1 MPNDR
6 GPWCPTRGYLDDSGG
21 KPAPAPEETG
31 AAEAPAPE
39 AAAAPSP
46 AASSGGGGDQYWTPT
61 RGYLGSGGA
70 AAPAPAAEAAAEP
83 VEEVEVPAEAPA
95 EVVTATRE
103 APEKEAVADEPEV
116 PDLPEEDPLRESVTT
131 VDPLVEGAGFNEFTS
146 SIFSEPDSETTLYR
160 VSALN
165 VAFAVSSAAL
175 LLITLLVFWQDYDR
189 QWKHIQAH
197 WRDGQIEKAEAELSQ
212 AKADQL
218 DNIEKSIKG
227 YEAVI
232 RKLGGS
238 EVATAVPESYEKRV
252 ERALQLEGEINTQLQ
267 LDPDLAA
274 ALKTRSD
281 LSFQADIAGRAE
293 REERG
298 NFQAAKFLFEE
309 EKKHALAGGV
319 TEKAK
324 ADVDRLSEEFNK
336 TSVKRLD
343 GLSKD
348 KESADILLAAAEEKY
363 ADLLNSKT
371 AIGLDGENT
380 DFPTLQKEL
389 KGNVLAVTVARKGY
403 ELIDSSMRNAIRNAP
418 LLDFMAPSYTID
430 KVVTP
435 GLKESLNFLNVER
448 VHRCKTCHLNI
459 DDPDPRFVGLKDEK
473 WGTVYAS
480 HPRLDLFLSSA
491 SPHNYQDIG
500 CTTCHYGDGHAIEFT
515 IAAHTPSGSEQ
526 KKHWEDQY
534 HWHEKHYEEHPMLP
548 AHFTDSSCTKCHN
561 EQWEIEGAET
571 LNLGKKLVRTYGCF
585 GCHTIEGFEVAAGA
599 SDDRVWKFNKVGPN
613 LKHLAGKVSMDFL
626 NRWIRK
632 PGHFRQSSRM
642 PQFFDLTNSRGKM
655 VRPLEKGSEDSEEID
670 FSLRNSVEVLGL
682 STYLFNS
689 SLGEKL
695 PGAEGSS
702 PAGDP
707 VRGRELVKTL
717 GCMGCHSIKVESE
730 GEYDE
735 ALPALSLV
743 VDSLQKKAAEAAG
756 SSGLA
761 AAYGKT
767 AGDLEKLYG
776 WLNGLDVGEDVEGLY
791 SSTRRAIEKARQ
803 IEDSLE
809 LEESAVE
816 SAGLLADAAYNRW
829 VHNTFGPDLSP
840 LARKF
845 DLESKAGRDKAVSW
859 LSGWILNPQQHDPE
873 SIMPRFRLTPGQD
886 SNGEQKI
893 ADMVSYLL
901 TLDYNDVDLAAN
913 PSASPASLGE
923 SEKTK
928 RQKAW
933 DDGLVT
939 TNVSEIDNDP
949 EKKKILDE
957 IATFY
962 LRSRHGTSKASDLL
976 KGSKPMSTSEK
987 LELVGHRL
995 VRRYGC
1001 FGCHNGI
1008 KDIDPDPEAKKER
1021 LAAAGSARVAY
1032 FDGYQPIGA
1041 ELNKWGNKGS
1051 DRLDFGQWGHQEDGS
1066 EAIPHRRYDWAT
1078 AKLSDTR
1085 QFDVLPRRVLDGKS
1099 GHGETMYK
1107 YLPTSQLAHKGA
1119 DELLKMP
1126 LFPFHDKPEQVEAV
1140 VSYVISL
1147 VDDPVDPTMKKHLS
1161 AREKTLE
1168 AGSRLVQ
1175 KLNCS
1180 GCHRIGATTSYVG
1193 LDQLPN
1199 PNGLGAETGRINAMQ
1214 AETWLARKYRLA
1226 ARPVAPVSDK
1236 LGIPLPAGFVLGQQV
1251 GQYTTGDKK
1260 ADESLPQVFSPNED
1274 PMSLVDVA
1282 RRHFNPLP
1290 GFVQDLVMA
1299 IDSVVNEEEVGDT
1312 LANVGIYNLVKKPPL
1327 EAAALVETLR
1337 KAYEDE
1343 SSKLGAFL
1351 VTMLEAPYDQ
1361 DLDALGED
1369 LGVGKSDFETLAQ
1382 QYYKDGVLGQR
1393 PLSEQ
1398 KLAVKG
1404 YGEGGVRF
1412 YSGTSLTDRFK
1423 APPPLLRQGERVK
1436 SDWFFHFLKDVQP
1449 IRPWLKI
1456 RMPSFNLTQEE
1467 ARLIVKWFKL
1477 VSEVPYGDEIF
1488 TEDNL
1493 EVDQALKGQ
1502 LLFGKG
1508 TEQEKGKQCSQ
1519 CHPRGADLP
1528 TLPILT
1534 QGAGQVEPADVPLS
1548 APGDSHFLVW
1558 KDAAGKVLLEGGFG
1572 AMADAQAAGGKLGD
1586 KAASWAVGK
1595 PWDKSSWGPD
1605 LGKAAGRLR
1614 VQWMRDWLYFPP
1626 DFMPGTKMPNYFQ
1639 ERKKYAGKT
1648 DSEIDAK
1655 ELADVNALL
1664 QYLRHMNDAKIAT
1677 SAPAKPDEE
1686 AGGGQ

>member
-1 MPNDR
+1 
-6 GPWCPTRGYLDDSGG
+6 
-21 KPAPAPEETG
+21 
-31 AAEAPAPE
+31 
-39 AAAAPSP
+39 
-46 AASSGGGGDQYWTPT
+46 
-61 RGYLGSGGA
+61 
-70 AAPAPAAEAAAEP
+70 
-83 VEEVEVPAEAPA
+83 
-95 EVVTATRE
+95 
-103 APEKEAVADEPEV
+103 
-116 PDLPEEDPLRESVTT
+116 
-131 VDPLVEGAGFNEFTS
+131 
-146 SIFSEPDSETTLYR
+146 
-160 VSALN
+160 
-165 VAFAVSSAAL
+165 
-175 LLITLLVFWQDYDR
+175 
-189 QWKHIQAH
+189 
-197 WRDGQIEKAEAELSQ
+197 
-212 AKADQL
+212 
-218 DNIEKSIKG
+218 
-227 YEAVI
+227 
-232 RKLGGS
+232 
-238 EVATAVPESYEKRV
+238 
-252 ERALQLEGEINTQLQ
+252 
-267 LDPDLAA
+267 
-274 ALKTRSD
+274 
-281 LSFQADIAGRAE
+281 
-293 REERG
+293 
-298 NFQAAKFLFEE
+298 
-309 EKKHALAGGV
+309 
-319 TEKAK
+319 
-324 ADVDRLSEEFNK
+324 
-336 TSVKRLD
+336 
-343 GLSKD
+343 
-348 KESADILLAAAEEKY
+348 
-363 ADLLNSKT
+363 
-371 AIGLDGENT
+371 
-380 DFPTLQKEL
+380 
-389 KGNVLAVTVARKGY
+389 
-403 ELIDSSMRNAIRNAP
+403 
-418 LLDFMAPSYTID
+418 
-430 KVVTP
+430 
-435 GLKESLNFLNVER
+435 
-448 VHRCKTCHLNI
+448 
-459 DDPDPRFVGLKDEK
+459 
-473 WGTVYAS
+473 
-480 HPRLDLFLSSA
+480 
-491 SPHNYQDIG
+491 
-500 CTTCHYGDGHAIEFT
+500 
-515 IAAHTPSGSEQ
+515 
-526 KKHWEDQY
+526 
-534 HWHEKHYEEHPMLP
+534 
-548 AHFTDSSCTKCHN
+548 
-561 EQWEIEGAET
+561 
-571 LNLGKKLVRTYGCF
+571 
-585 GCHTIEGFEVAAGA
+585 
-599 SDDRVWKFNKVGPN
+599 
-613 LKHLAGKVSMDFL
+613 
-626 NRWIRK
+626 
-632 PGHFRQSSRM
+632 
-642 PQFFDLTNSRGKM
+642 
-655 VRPLEKGSEDSEEID
+655 
-670 FSLRNSVEVLGL
+670 
-682 STYLFNS
+682 
-689 SLGEKL
+689 
-695 PGAEGSS
+695 
-702 PAGDP
+702 
-707 VRGRELVKTL
+707 
-717 GCMGCHSIKVESE
+717 E

-1099 GHGETMYK
+1099 GHGEKMYK

-1147 VDDPVDPTMKKHLS
+1147 VDDPVDPSMKKHLS

-1236 LGIPLPAGFVLGQQV
+1236 LGIHLPAGFVLGQQV

-1312 LANVGIYNLVKKPPL
+1312 LANVGIYNLVKKPPV

-1677 SAPAKPDEE
+1677 SAPAKPEEE